1 MYNIAMNIF
10 GFLTIKSEISCLYSD
25 STVRQALEKMDSHKY
40 SVIPMIDKDGKYAGT
55 VSEGD
60 LLRFI
65 KNDCDFDINK
75 GEDEIIEKIEKHRS
89 YKALDIS
96 SSIEELLDLSMDQN
110 FIPIVDDRN
119 VFIGIVKRK
128 TILNYFKKEMLSS
141 LEKFK

>member
-1 MYNIAMNIF
+1 
-10 GFLTIKSEISCLYSD
+10 
-25 STVRQALEKMDSHKY
+25 
-40 SVIPMIDKDGKYAGT
+40 MIDKDGKYAGT

-75 GEDEIIEKIEKHRS
+75 GEDELIEKIEKHRS
-89 YKALDIS
+89 YKALDIG